1 MGEDPKSGQQLSV
14 GKSHGTLQQHDSLP
28 KLRSMGLQES
38 GNLLSLGTHHKS
50 SSKARAPELELGGRF
65 KEMKGFR
72 ETQYSN
78 RSEDE
83 QERRRLAKKNGQLN
97 IPASSTMI
105 RKEKPKMKKGVFF

>member
-1 MGEDPKSGQQLSV
+1 
-14 GKSHGTLQQHDSLP
+14 
-28 KLRSMGLQES
+28 MGLQES

-50 SSKARAPELELGGRF
+50 TSKARAPEIELGGRF

-78 RSEDE
+78 RSEDDP
-83 QERRRLAKKNGQLN
+83 ERRQAKKNSQLN